1 MSKYH
6 VIVSNSDGEIVSHL
20 NLSLVGMLNI
30 TFKNWVDDIED
41 SNLSDEDILVSMEE
55 YWGSQPVMCVAQHE
69 YPLQVYIS
77 NRDELYPYDMDRL
90 FESKKALLKW
100 ARNQIKKKLSE
111 KSNK

>member
-6 VIVSNSDGEIVSHL
+6 DIMSKSDGEIRSHL

-30 TFKNWVDDIED
+30 VFKNWADDIES

-55 YWGSQPVMCVAQHE
+55 YWSSLPVMCVAQHE
-69 YPLQVYIS
+69 YPLEVYIS
-77 NRDELYPYDMDRL
+77 NRDELYHYDMDRL

-100 ARNQIKKKLSE
+100 AKSQIRKKVSDNTKE
-111 KSNK
+111 